1 MVSSADG
8 VTDDLKFFYFMFSV
22 NFMVHVKTDDQ
33 NIDETLMTHDQKIRW
48 YIDVAYPTLIYNQ

>member
-33 NIDETLMTHDQKIRW
+33 NIDETLMAHDQKIRW